1 METTVGSRGHVAF
14 DLNCLKFSAVV
25 YSMFQML
32 MVAAGHLLILA
43 LAIFGLRLSHRYI
56 SGRFIRFSV
65 HCPTQLAAKGQY
77 EAPPRGWNALLLII
91 QLIIPRLIFLTAIIG
106 VYYILLNDFELG
118 STISTWFSQPG
129 WEWKLPVA
137 LITGVFINLIVTVV
151 RLRSRRLREAALK
164 DLEHS
169 HAILILIGAQALQA
183 VLPLIFA
190 FLVIP
195 MLGLPNNVLAL
206 FERFTLVLVII
217 FVGIDTLRT
226 LRLVEAKIAL
236 RAKIKYGGEERQIRA
251 AETQYSV
258 MHRLLNVLVV
268 LATLGTALMV
278 FDSVRAFGASL
289 LTSAGI
295 LGLVAGIAAQRTL
308 QNVFA
313 GLQLAITQP
322 IALGDVVEVENV
334 VGTVEEITFSFVS
347 VRLRDLRRL
356 ILPVTYFL
364 ERPFTNWTRTSA
376 ESLTSFSLVLS
387 LGDSLPAIRKQVDEI
402 LRANPLWNGGKREVM
417 ISELGESS
425 MVVRITLGAAN
436 PEIAFQLKSQVQ
448 EHILDYL
455 NQFRKGSLLG
465 AVADPKPAMELPE
478 TKKPPNLEPVA
489 TTAR

>member
-1 METTVGSRGHVAF
+1 
-14 DLNCLKFSAVV
+14 
-25 YSMFQML
+25 MFQIL
-32 MVAAGHLLILA
+32 IVAAGHLLILS
-43 LAIFGLRLSHRYI
+43 LVLFGLLLSRRYI
-56 SGRFIRFSV
+56 LERFIRSNI

-77 EAPPRGWNALLLII
+77 EAPPRGWNVLFLII

-106 VYYILLNDFELG
+106 FYQILIHDFELRA
-118 STISTWFSQPG
+118 TISTWFSKPG
-129 WEWKLPVA
+129 WEWKLPGA
-137 LITGVFINLIVTVV
+137 LTIAVLINLIVTVV

-164 DLEHS
+164 DLGHS
-169 HAILILIGAQALQA
+169 HAILILIGAQALEA
-183 VLPLIFA
+183 FLPLMFA
-190 FLVIP
+190 FMVIP
-195 MLGLPNNVLAL
+195 MLGLPNHVVGL

-226 LRLVEAKIAL
+226 LRLVEAKIVY
-236 RAKIKYGGEERQIRA
+236 RAKKKYGGEERQIRA
-251 AETQYSV
+251 SETQYSV
-258 MHRLLNVLVV
+258 MHRMLNVLVV
-268 LATLGTALMV
+268 LATMGAALMV
-278 FDSVRAFGASL
+278 FDQVRAVGASL

-295 LGLVAGIAAQRTL
+295 LGLVAGVAAQRTL

-322 IALGDVVEVENV
+322 IALGDVIEVESV
-334 VGTVEEITFSFVS
+334 VGTIEEITFSFVS

-387 LGDSLPAIRKQVDEI
+387 LDASLPAIRKQVHTI
-402 LRANPLWNGGKREVM
+402 LRGNPLWNGGNWEVM

-448 EHILDYL
+448 EHILDHL
-455 NQFRKGSLLG
+455 NQFKKGSLLG
-465 AVADPKPAMELPE
+465 AVAEPKAPMELP
-478 TKKPPNLEPVA
+478 V
-489 TTAR
+489 TTAPLNLKSAPTQP

>member
-1 METTVGSRGHVAF
+1 MWQIV
-14 DLNCLKFSAVV
+14 LVV
-25 YSMFQML
+25 VS
-32 MVAAGHLLILA
+32 HLLILF
-43 LAIFGLRLSHRYI
+43 LVLFGLRLLQRYTARKFVLA
-56 SGRFIRFSV
+56 GV
-65 HCPTQLAAKGQY
+65 HCPTELAAQGQY
-77 EAPPRGWNALLLII
+77 EAPPRGWVVLYLMIHLIV
-91 QLIIPRLIFLTAIIG
+91 PRLIFLTATIG
-106 VYYILLNDFELG
+106 SYLILVYDFGLW
-118 STISTWFSQPG
+118 STISTWFSKPG

-137 LITGVFINLIVTVV
+137 LAIGVLINLIATLE

-169 HAILILIGAQALQA
+169 HAILILVGAQALQA
-183 VLPLIFA
+183 LLPLMFA
-190 FLVIP
+190 FVVMP
-195 MLGLPNNVLAL
+195 MLGLPNPVLEI
-206 FERFTLVLVII
+206 FERLTLVLVII

-226 LRLVEAKIAL
+226 LRLVEAKITH
-236 RAKIKYGGEERQIRA
+236 RAKLKWDGEERQIRA

-258 MHRLLNVLVV
+258 MHRMLNVLVV
-268 LATLGTALMV
+268 LATLGAALMV
-278 FDSVRAFGASL
+278 FDQVRAFGASL

-334 VGTVEEITFSFVS
+334 VGTIEEITFSFVS

-387 LGDSLPAIRKQVDEI
+387 LDASLPAIRKQLDTI
-402 LRANPLWNGGKREVM
+402 LRANPLWNGGKWEVM
-417 ISELGESS
+417 ISELGETS
-425 MVVRITLGAAN
+425 MIVRITLGAAN

-448 EHILDYL
+448 EHILHYL
-455 NQFRKGSLLG
+455 NQFKKGSLIG
-465 AVADPKPAMELPE
+465 AVAEPIPAAALAEPISPPKLQPARP
-478 TKKPPNLEPVA
+478 A
-489 TTAR
+489 S

>member
-1 METTVGSRGHVAF
+1 MWQIVLVA
-14 DLNCLKFSAVV
+14 L
-25 YSMFQML
+25 
-32 MVAAGHLLILA
+32 GHLLILFLA
-43 LAIFGLRLSHRYI
+43 LLGLRLLHRYTAN
-56 SGRFIRFSV
+56 RFIRCGV

-77 EAPPRGWNALLLII
+77 EAPPRGWNVVYLII
-91 QLIIPRLIFLTAIIG
+91 HLIIPRLIFLTATIG
-106 VYYILLNDFELG
+106 SFLILIYDFGLRP
-118 STISTWFSQPG
+118 TVATWFSKPG

-137 LITGVFINLIVTVV
+137 LAIGVLINLLVTVE
-151 RLRSRRLREAALK
+151 RLRSNRLREAAMQ
-164 DLEHS
+164 DLAHS
-169 HAILILIGAQALQA
+169 HAILILVGAQALQA
-183 VLPLIFA
+183 LLPLAFA
-190 FLVIP
+190 FLVMP
-195 MLGLPNNVLAL
+195 MLGLPKPVLDF

-217 FVGIDTLRT
+217 FVGIDSLRT
-226 LRLVEAKIAL
+226 LRLVEAKIAR
-236 RAKIKYGGEERQIRA
+236 RAKVKSGGEERQIRA

-258 MHRLLNVLVV
+258 MHRMLNVLIV
-268 LATLGTALMV
+268 LATVGAALMV
-278 FDSVRAFGASL
+278 FDQVRAFGASL

-322 IALGDVVEVENV
+322 IALGDVIEVENV
-334 VGTVEEITFSFVS
+334 VGTVEEINFSFVS

-387 LGDSLPAIRKQVDEI
+387 LDASLPAIRKQVDAI
-402 LRANPLWNGGKREVM
+402 LHATPLWNGGKWEVM
-417 ISELGESS
+417 ISELGETS

-455 NQFRKGSLLG
+455 NQFKKGSLIG
-465 AVADPKPAMELPE
+465 AVADPKPPVPLAE
-478 TKKPPNLEPVA
+478 TTNPPKLEPA
-489 TTAR
+489 TSAS

>member
-1 METTVGSRGHVAF
+1 
-14 DLNCLKFSAVV
+14 
-25 YSMFQML
+25 ML
-32 MVAAGHLLILA
+32 QILVAAAHLLILFLA
-43 LAIFGLRLSHRYI
+43 LSGLRVAYRFLSE
-56 SGRFIRFSV
+56 RFLRTNV
-65 HCPTQLAAKGQY
+65 HCPTELAAKGQY
-77 EAPPRGWNALLLII
+77 EAPPRGWVALYLTIRLIV
-91 QLIIPRLIFLTAIIG
+91 PRLIFLIAIIG
-106 VYYILLNDFELG
+106 LFQIVIHDFHLR
-118 STISTWFSQPG
+118 SAIATWFNKPG

-137 LITGVFINLIVTVV
+137 LAIGVLINLIVTVG

-169 HAILILIGAQALQA
+169 HAILILTGAQALQA
-183 VLPLIFA
+183 FLPLIFA

-195 MLGLPNNVLAL
+195 MLGFPNHVVSL
-206 FERFTLVLVII
+206 FERLTLVLVIV

-226 LRLVEAKIAL
+226 LRLIEAKIAH
-236 RAKIKYGGEERQIRA
+236 RAKIKCGGEERQIRV

-258 MHRLLNVLVV
+258 MHRMLYVLVI
-268 LATLGTALMV
+268 LATIGAALMV
-278 FDSVRAFGASL
+278 FDQVRAFGASL

-295 LGLVAGIAAQRTL
+295 LGLVAGVAAQRTL

-334 VGTVEEITFSFVS
+334 VGTIEEITFSFVS
-347 VRLRDLRRL
+347 VRLQDLRRL

-364 ERPFTNWTRTSA
+364 EKPFTNWTRTSA

-387 LGDSLPAIRKQVDEI
+387 LDASLAAIRKQVERI
-402 LRANPLWNGGKREVM
+402 LRANPLWTDGKWEVM

-448 EHILDYL
+448 EHILGYL
-455 NQFRKGSLLG
+455 NEFKKGSLIG
-465 AVADPKPAMELPE
+465 AVADPKVEMEE
-478 TKKPPNLEPVA
+478 VA
-489 TTAR
+489 AAPSSEKV

>member
-1 METTVGSRGHVAF
+1 
-14 DLNCLKFSAVV
+14 
-25 YSMFQML
+25 
-32 MVAAGHLLILA
+32 MVALIHLLL
-43 LAIFGLRLSHRYI
+43 LSLVLFGLRLLHRSI
-56 SGRFIRFSV
+56 SAKFVRSGV
-65 HCPTQLAAKGQY
+65 HCPTQLAAQGQY
-77 EAPPRGWNALLLII
+77 EAPPRGWAVLYLIVR
-91 QLIIPRLIFLTAIIG
+91 LVIPRVMFLTVMIGFYLILIFDLD
-106 VYYILLNDFELG
+106 LR
-118 STISTWFSQPG
+118 STISSWFNKPG

-137 LITGVFINLIVTVV
+137 LAIGVLINLIATVG

-169 HAILILIGAQALQA
+169 HAILILVGAQALQA
-183 VLPLIFA
+183 LLPLVFA
-190 FLVIP
+190 FMVIP
-195 MLGLPNNVLAL
+195 MLGLPEHVVAL
-206 FERFTLVLVII
+206 FERFTLVLVI
-217 FVGIDTLRT
+217 FSVGIDTLRT
-226 LRLVEAKIAL
+226 LRLVEAKITQ
-236 RAKIKYGGEERQIRA
+236 RAKTKWGGEERQIRA

-258 MHRLLNVLVV
+258 MHRMLNVLVV
-268 LATLGTALMV
+268 LATVGAALMV
-278 FDSVRAFGASL
+278 FDQVRAFGASL

-334 VGTVEEITFSFVS
+334 VGTIEEITFSFVS

-387 LGDSLPAIRKQVDEI
+387 LDASLPAIRHQVDII
-402 LRANPLWNGGKREVM
+402 LRANPLWNGGKWEVM

-448 EHILDYL
+448 ERILDYL
-455 NQFRKGSLLG
+455 NQSKKGSLLG
-465 AVADPKPAMELPE
+465 AVVESKPSMELPE
-478 TKKPPNLEPVA
+478 AAKPANLEPAA
-489 TTAR
+489 TQP

>member
-1 METTVGSRGHVAF
+1 MWQIVTA
-14 DLNCLKFSAVV
+14 AVV
-25 YSMFQML
+25 
-32 MVAAGHLLILA
+32 GHLLALF
-43 LAIFGLRLSHRYI
+43 LAIFALRFLQRHTASRFLP
-56 SGRFIRFSV
+56 SGV
-65 HCPTQLAAKGQY
+65 HCPTQLAAEGQY
-77 EAPPRGWNALLLII
+77 EAPPRGWAVLHLMIHLV
-91 QLIIPRLIFLTAIIG
+91 IPRLIFLTAVIG
-106 VYYILLNDFELG
+106 SYLILVYDFGLLP
-118 STISTWFSQPG
+118 TISTWFSKPG
-129 WEWKLPVA
+129 WEWKLPAA
-137 LITGVFINLIVTVV
+137 LAIGVLINLIVTLE

-183 VLPLIFA
+183 LLPLMFA

-195 MLGLPNNVLAL
+195 MLGLPNPVVEV
-206 FERFTLVLVII
+206 FERLTLVLVIVL
-217 FVGIDTLRT
+217 VGIDTLRT
-226 LRLVEAKIAL
+226 LRLVEAKITH
-236 RAKIKYGGEERQIRA
+236 RAKLKWDGEERQIRA

-258 MHRLLNVLVV
+258 MHRMLNVLVV
-268 LATLGTALMV
+268 LATVGAALMV
-278 FDSVRAFGASL
+278 FDQVRAFGASL

-334 VGTVEEITFSFVS
+334 VGTIEEITFSFVS

-387 LGDSLPAIRKQVDEI
+387 LDASLPAIRKQVDTI
-402 LRANPLWNGGKREVM
+402 LRANPLWNGGKWEVM
-417 ISELGESS
+417 ISELGETS
-425 MVVRITLGAAN
+425 MIVRITLGAAN

-455 NQFRKGSLLG
+455 NQFKKGSLIG
-465 AVADPKPAMELPE
+465 AVVDPIPAMELA
-478 TKKPPNLEPVA
+478 EPA
-489 TTAR
+489 TSPKMEPATPAS

>member
-1 METTVGSRGHVAF
+1 MWQIV
-14 DLNCLKFSAVV
+14 
-25 YSMFQML
+25 
-32 MVAAGHLLILA
+32 MVALIHLFLLS
-43 LAIFGLRLSHRYI
+43 LVLFGLRLLHRFI
-56 SGRFIRFSV
+56 SGRFIRSRV
-65 HCPTQLAAKGQY
+65 HCPTQLAARGEY
-77 EAPPRGWNALLLII
+77 EAPPRGWAVLYLII
-91 QLIIPRLIFLTAIIG
+91 QLIIPRLIFLTVMIG
-106 VYYILLNDFELG
+106 FYLILVLDLDLR
-118 STISTWFSQPG
+118 SRISAWFSKPG

-137 LITGVFINLIVTVV
+137 LVIGVLINLIATVG

-169 HAILILIGAQALQA
+169 RAILILTGAQALQA
-183 VLPLIFA
+183 LLPLAFA

-195 MLGLPNNVLAL
+195 MLGLPDHVVGL
-206 FERFTLVLVII
+206 FERFTLVLVI
-217 FVGIDTLRT
+217 FSVGIDTLRT
-226 LRLVEAKIAL
+226 LRLVEAKIAH
-236 RAKIKYGGEERQIRA
+236 RAKVKWGGEERQIRA

-258 MHRLLNVLVV
+258 MHRLLNVLVA
-268 LATLGTALMV
+268 LATLGAALMV
-278 FDSVRAFGASL
+278 FDQVRAFGASL

-334 VGTVEEITFSFVS
+334 VGTIEEITFSFVS

-387 LGDSLPAIRKQVDEI
+387 LDASLPAIRKQVDTI
-402 LRANPLWNGGKREVM
+402 LRANLLWNGGKWEVM

-425 MVVRITLGAAN
+425 MVVKITLGAAN

-448 EHILDYL
+448 ERILDYL
-455 NQFRKGSLLG
+455 NQGKKGSLLG
-465 AVADPKPAMELPE
+465 AVVESKPAMEVSE
-478 TKKPPNLEPVA
+478 GTKPANLEPA
-489 TTAR
+489 TKQP

>member
-1 METTVGSRGHVAF
+1 MWQSAMVAV
-14 DLNCLKFSAVV
+14 LHLLLLAVV
-25 YSMFQML
+25 LF
-32 MVAAGHLLILA
+32 V
-43 LAIFGLRLSHRYI
+43 LRRLHRYV
-56 SGRFIRFSV
+56 SARFAGSAV
-65 HCPTQLAAKGQY
+65 HCPTQLAAEGQY
-77 EAPPRGWNALLLII
+77 EAPPRGWIVVFLIVR
-91 QLIIPRLIFLTAIIG
+91 LVVPRLIFLVATIG
-106 VYYILLNDFELG
+106 LYLILILDFGLRP
-118 STISTWFSQPG
+118 TFSTWFNKPG

-137 LITGVFINLIVTVV
+137 LAMVVFINLVATVG

-169 HAILILIGAQALQA
+169 RAILILTGAQALQA
-183 VLPLIFA
+183 LLPLGFA

-195 MLGLPNNVLAL
+195 MLGLPENVVGL
-206 FERFTLVLVII
+206 FERLTLVLVII
-217 FVGIDTLRT
+217 SVGIDTLRT
-226 LRLVEAKIAL
+226 LYLVEAKIAH
-236 RAKIKYGGEERQIRA
+236 RAKMKSGGEERQIRA

-268 LATLGTALMV
+268 LATLGAALMV
-278 FDSVRAFGASL
+278 FDQVRAFGASL

-295 LGLVAGIAAQRTL
+295 LGLVAGVAAQRTL

-334 VGTVEEITFSFVS
+334 VGTIEEITFSFVS

-387 LGDSLPAIRKQVDEI
+387 LDASLPAIRKQLEMI
-402 LRANPLWNGGKREVM
+402 LSANPLWNGGKWEVM

-425 MVVRITLGAAN
+425 MIVRITLGAAN

-448 EHILDYL
+448 ERVLDYL
-455 NQFRKGSLLG
+455 NQFKKGSLIG
-465 AVADPKPAMELPE
+465 AVAEPSSIKDQPEPSKSPPK
-478 TKKPPNLEPVA
+478 LEPV
-489 TTAR
+489 TAKN

>member
-1 METTVGSRGHVAF
+1 
-14 DLNCLKFSAVV
+14 
-25 YSMFQML
+25 MFQIYL
-32 MVAAGHLLILA
+32 AAAGHLLL
-43 LAIFGLRLSHRYI
+43 LLLLIFGLRFSQLYI
-56 SGRFIRFSV
+56 SRRFIGSRI

-77 EAPPRGWNALLLII
+77 EAPPCGWNALVLII

-106 VYYILLNDFELG
+106 IYFILVYDFELRP
-118 STISTWFSQPG
+118 TISTWFSRPG

-137 LITGVFINLIVTVV
+137 LTIGVVINLIVTVV
-151 RLRSRRLREAALK
+151 RLRSRRLREAALQ

-169 HAILILIGAQALQA
+169 RAILILTGAQALQA
-183 VLPLIFA
+183 FLPLVFA
-190 FLVIP
+190 FMVIP
-195 MLGLPNNVLAL
+195 MLGLPDNVVAL

-226 LRLVEAKIAL
+226 LRLVEAKIAH
-236 RAKIKYGGEERQIRA
+236 RAKVKYGGEERQIRA

-268 LATLGTALMV
+268 LATLGAALMV
-278 FDSVRAFGASL
+278 FDSVRSFGASL

-387 LGDSLPAIRKQVDEI
+387 LDGSLPAIRKQVDEI
-402 LRANPLWNGGKREVM
+402 LRSNPLWNGGKREVM

-465 AVADPKPAMELPE
+465 AVADPKSAMETPE
-478 TKKPPNLEPVA
+478 TKDPPKLESAA
-489 TTAR
+489 TAP

>member
-1 METTVGSRGHVAF
+1 MWQIVLVAV
-14 DLNCLKFSAVV
+14 S
-25 YSMFQML
+25 
-32 MVAAGHLLILA
+32 HLLILFLA
-43 LAIFGLRLSHRYI
+43 LFGLRLLHRYTAR
-56 SGRFIRFSV
+56 RFIRFSV
-65 HCPTQLAAKGQY
+65 HCPTQLAANGQY
-77 EAPPRGWNALLLII
+77 EAPPRGWTALYLII
-91 QLIIPRLIFLTAIIG
+91 RLIIPRLIFLTATVG
-106 VYYILLNDFELG
+106 AYLILIYDFGLR
-118 STISTWFSQPG
+118 STISTWFSKHG

-137 LITGVFINLIVTVV
+137 LAIGVSINLIVTLG
-151 RLRSRRLREAALK
+151 RLRSRQLREAALK

-169 HAILILIGAQALQA
+169 RAILILTGAQALEA
-183 VLPLIFA
+183 LLPLMFA

-195 MLGLPNNVLAL
+195 MLGLPNPVLEL

-217 FVGIDTLRT
+217 SVGIGTLRT
-226 LRLVEAKIAL
+226 LRLVEAKIAH
-236 RAKIKYGGEERQIRA
+236 RAKLKWDGEERQIRA

-258 MHRLLNVLVV
+258 MHRMLNVLVI
-268 LATLGTALMV
+268 LATLGAALMV
-278 FDSVRAFGASL
+278 FDQVRAFGASL

-295 LGLVAGIAAQRTL
+295 LGLVAGVAAQRTL

-322 IALGDVVEVENV
+322 IALGDVIEVENV
-334 VGTVEEITFSFVS
+334 VGTIEEITFSFVS

-387 LGDSLPAIRKQVDEI
+387 LDASLPAIRKQVDTI
-402 LRANPLWNGGKREVM
+402 LRANPLWNGGKWEVM
-417 ISELGESS
+417 ISELGETS

-455 NQFRKGSLLG
+455 NRSKKGSLIG
-465 AVADPKPAMELPE
+465 AVADPKPAMELAE
-478 TKKPPNLEPVA
+478 AISPPTLEPA
-489 TTAR
+489 TPAS

>member
-1 METTVGSRGHVAF
+1 MWQNV
-14 DLNCLKFSAVV
+14 
-25 YSMFQML
+25 
-32 MVAAGHLLILA
+32 MVAIAHLLVLFLA
-43 LAIFGLRLSHRYI
+43 LFGLRLAHRYI
-56 SGRFIRFSV
+56 SRRFAHSNVQCPIR
-65 HCPTQLAAKGQY
+65 LAAKGQY
-77 EAPPRGWNALLLII
+77 EAPPRGWTVLYLVIR
-91 QLIIPRLIFLTAIIG
+91 LIIPRLILLVALVGFYL
-106 VYYILLNDFELG
+106 ILIHDFGLR
-118 STISTWFSQPG
+118 STFSAWFNKPD

-137 LITGVFINLIVTVV
+137 VAIGVCINLIVTVT
-151 RLRSRRLREAALK
+151 RLRSRRLREVALK

-169 HAILILIGAQALQA
+169 HAILILIGTQALEA
-183 VLPLIFA
+183 LLPLIFA

-195 MLGLPNNVLAL
+195 MLGLPNHVVDL
-206 FERFTLVLVII
+206 FERLTLVLVIV
-217 FVGIDTLRT
+217 FVGVDTLLT
-226 LRLVEAKIAL
+226 LSLVEAKIAH
-236 RAKIKYGGEERQIRA
+236 RAKRKWGGEERQIRA

-258 MHRLLNVLVV
+258 MHRMLNVLVV
-268 LATLGTALMV
+268 LATLGAALMV
-278 FDSVRAFGASL
+278 FDQVRAFGASL

-322 IALGDVVEVENV
+322 IALGDVIEVENV

-387 LGDSLPAIRKQVDEI
+387 LDASLPAIRKQLDTI
-402 LRANPLWNGGKREVM
+402 LHANPLWNGGKWEVM

-448 EHILDYL
+448 EKILDYL
-455 NQFRKGSLLG
+455 NQFKKGSLIG
-465 AVADPKPAMELPE
+465 AVADPEPAMQLPE
-478 TKKPPNLEPVA
+478 ATNPPNLEPA
-489 TTAR
+489 AANRR